1 VFTETWTLDRL
12 MTMTDEQIAS
22 EQGLDGPPN
31 VWHMRPGKPYPLGA
45 TWDGLGV
52 NFVLYSEHAER
63 VELVLFD
70 QAGDGQPSQVLELPE
85 RTGPLWHGYLPGV
98 RPGQLYG
105 YRLHGPY
112 RPQEG
117 HRFNP
122 HKVLLDPY
130 AKAIGRPLKTWG
142 ASLFGYDP
150 GHPDRDLSFSTADS
164 AAFAPLGAVITDN
177 FMWGDDRPPQIP
189 WSETIIYETHVK
201 GISYRHPEVP
211 QKLRGT
217 YLGLVSDPVLDH
229 LKRLGV
235 TTIQLLPVHAIVQD
249 ERLVRQG
256 LVNYWG
262 YNTLSYF
269 APEPRYSTNGP
280 LTAVRDFK
288 MMVRALHAEG
298 FEVIIDVVYNHTG
311 EGSSLGPTLSFRGI
325 DNRAYYKEHPHDPR
339 HLIDYTGTGNTL
351 DVGNPHVLQ
360 LIMDSLRYWVTEMHV
375 DGFRFDLAATL
386 ARDLYEV
393 NMLSAFFQVIQQ
405 DPVLSQVK
413 LIAEPWD
420 VGPGGYQVGGFPWL
434 WTEWNGKYRD
444 SVRRF
449 WKGDR
454 GVGGEF
460 TTRIAGSSDLYEN
473 SERRPFASINF
484 VTAHDGFT
492 LEDQVSYLHKHN
504 EANGEQNR
512 DGHEPNYSTN
522 SGVEG
527 PTDDPAILARR
538 DTLKRSLMATLL
550 LSQGVPMLLGGD
562 ELSRTQQG
570 NNNAYCQDNETTWYD
585 WHLDDRAQ
593 RFLEFTQELIAFRK
607 AHPSFRRHRFLTGR
621 ADADGVKDVLWWH
634 PKGHEM
640 TGHDWSRADL
650 HAFGMLLRGDRIA
663 ERNHRGRPLHDD
675 TFLLLF
681 NAGEASV
688 AFHLPNGFTDA
699 ARRWEVTPPFRRNTS
714 LPSYAPH
721 DTLRLGAHQMVVLR
735 AVAG

>member
-1 VFTETWTLDRL
+1 
-12 MTMTDEQIAS
+12 
-22 EQGLDGPPN
+22 
-31 VWHMRPGKPYPLGA
+31 MRPGKPYPLGA

-70 QAGDGQPSQVLELPE
+70 RTDDDQSAQTLELPE

-105 YRLHGPY
+105 YRVHGPY

-130 AKAIGRPLKTWG
+130 AKAIGRPLKTWD

-150 GHPDRDLSFSTADS
+150 AHPERDLSFSTADS

-189 WSETIIYETHVK
+189 WSDTIIYETHVK

-235 TTIQLLPVHAIVQD
+235 TTVQLLPVHAIVQD

-721 DTLRLGAHQMVVLR
+721 DTLRLGARQMVVLR
-735 AVAG
+735 AVEG